1 MNKPSLLLL
10 HGALGSKQQFEPLSK
25 ALEEHFDVHSLDFD
39 GHGSVPASRQT
50 FRIEHFAED
59 VALYLERGNLT
70 SVHIFGYS
78 MGGYVALYLA
88 NKQPQ
93 RIQSI
98 ITLGTKF
105 AWNPETAAKEASMLN
120 PERMKEKIPS
130 FVKRLEM
137 LHPASDWAS
146 VVEKTKE
153 MMITLG
159 NAPLLDA
166 TALVAI
172 QQRVRISIGDRDEMV
187 TLEETVSAHKALR
200 ASELAVLPN
209 TPHVLEKVNIKRLS
223 MMITDF
229 VMNL

>member
-50 FRIEHFAED
+50 FRIEGFAED
-59 VALYLERGNLT
+59 VALYLERHNLT

-105 AWNPETAAKEASMLN
+105 AWNPETAAKEASMLS

-137 LHPASDWAS
+137 LHPASDWSS

-153 MMITLG
+153 MMLTLG
-159 NAPLLDA
+159 NAPLLA
-166 TALVAI
+166 TTALGVT
-172 QQRVRISIGDRDEMV
+172 QQRVRIGIGDRDEMV
-187 TLEETVSAHKALR
+187 TLEETVSAYKALPT
-200 ASELAVLPN
+200 SELAVLPN
-209 TPHVLEKVNIKRLS
+209 TPHALEKVSTKRLS

-229 VMNL
+229 LID

>member
-39 GHGSVPASRQT
+39 GHGSVSASRQT
-50 FRIEHFAED
+50 FRIEGFAED
-59 VALYLERGNLT
+59 VVLYLERHNLT

-137 LHPASDWAS
+137 LHPASEWAS

-153 MMITLG
+153 MMLTLG
-159 NAPLLDA
+159 NAPLLD
-166 TALVAI
+166 TAALGVI
-172 QQRVRISIGDRDEMV
+172 QQRVRIGIGDRDEMV
-187 TLEETVSAHKALR
+187 TLEETVSAYKALPT
-200 ASELAVLPN
+200 SELAVLPN
-209 TPHVLEKVNIKRLS
+209 TPHVLEKVSTKRLS
-223 MMITDF
+223 MMIIDF
-229 VMNL
+229 LSD